1 MWNLHQE
8 PINIRY
14 QASPFSK
21 AGVFYI
27 SALILTFIP
36 PLLIAYRS
44 QGFWQRVDTYREQP
58 EIHFQHELVLY
69 LETLLPDKSLG
80 WSTFKNYNQLLQ
92 DRVRVPFIQ
101 ESIPI
106 HSMQAC
112 ILHCTQKNSQTS
124 ETDWNGDGKL
134 DGLNLT
140 LTIPIA
146 NEEQIRGITLL
157 LLFDVKLHTS
167 VFDGSGISMSADLVL
182 HQKQPVASKGRDS
195 RFREPIFDGSS
206 LNPETFKFSKVLQQ
220 YAKRNLT
227 TRLSN
232 QYSTWTRCGSGLNQ
246 AFSVDIQI
254 QYPEQ
259 TISYTPG
266 IWQVLKWAWVQ
277 YLSIAIVFM
286 AIFRQFRSHVFTSQ
300 VFPVV
305 RRKDTF

>member
-1 MWNLHQE
+1 
-8 PINIRY
+8 
-14 QASPFSK
+14 
-21 AGVFYI
+21 
-27 SALILTFIP
+27 
-36 PLLIAYRS
+36 
-44 QGFWQRVDTYREQP
+44 
-58 EIHFQHELVLY
+58 
-69 LETLLPDKSLG
+69 
-80 WSTFKNYNQLLQ
+80 
-92 DRVRVPFIQ
+92 
-101 ESIPI
+101 
-106 HSMQAC
+106 
-112 ILHCTQKNSQTS
+112 
-124 ETDWNGDGKL
+124 
-134 DGLNLT
+134 
-140 LTIPIA
+140 
-146 NEEQIRGITLL
+146 
-157 LLFDVKLHTS
+157 
-167 VFDGSGISMSADLVL
+167 MSADLVL